1 MQTLT
6 RLIVLTGC
14 LLSLGILALVTSCKS
29 DTAQAKLTAALPE
42 MERLLLAAD
51 TLGVEAL
58 AAEALKLPGTWA
70 DSFFQSMHWELIQ
83 RQDGPGL
90 KVAASAYEKTRPD
103 NAAAGAFIHFS
114 RGCAYQFAAR
124 LDSADI
130 HYKLAQDWYQQTG
143 NKDYL
148 IQVLDC
154 RATNSDLRG
163 KFDEAIA
170 LKYQILDLVSNEQR
184 QMYMKTAI
192 AYTLIAKGD
201 STIQMEMLEAPL
213 RFFEQA
219 RDTFTYTW
227 VLTAQANAFRLKQQ
241 YAKSI
246 ECHQKALLLRRKIG
260 KMAHLAENLGGIAKS
275 LNELGQWQSGL
286 DTAKVAEQI
295 LAPLNAKQ
303 GIAACQM
310 IAGEA
315 LFHLNRLPEADA
327 MLLQNLEDA
336 RARKRYP
343 VAMKAS
349 LLLSQSKKQQGK
361 PAEALD
367 YQTQHLTFKDSVYS
381 QEKEKIIQEVAG
393 KYETRE
399 KQAQIAALKI
409 ENQLANQR
417 NAWIAA
423 FLVSLAGAGAWFLRY
438 RHRREKALLEKDI
451 ENKRL
456 ENEVLL
462 ANEKLNRQTIENAA
476 HEIEIHKA
484 QLEEFVALM
493 LEKNTKIEALQSK
506 IEQASLPGESNGDQ
520 QNTPNSDDIDALFQ
534 ASLVTET
541 DWQFFQKHFEKVF
554 PGILNRLK
562 IQYPELSIAEY
573 RLVLLTQMGLK
584 TKETAGLL
592 GISPESVRKL
602 RYRFKKKMGLSEEE
616 LLDRVGG

>member
-1 MQTLT
+1 MAYSSFS
-6 RLIVLTGC
+6 VHC
-14 LLSLGILALVTSCKS
+14 FLSLAFIALFAHCQSEKPNPNPS
-29 DTAQAKLTAALPE
+29 DAPPE

-51 TLGVEAL
+51 TLDAETL
-58 AAEALKLPGTWA
+58 AAEARKLPGTWV
-70 DSFFQSMHWELIQ
+70 DSFFQNRHWALIQ
-83 RQDGPGL
+83 RQDGPGIN
-90 KVAASAYEKTRPD
+90 VAASAYEKIRPG

-130 HYKLAQDWYQQTG
+130 YYKLAQDWYQQTG
-143 NKDYL
+143 DKEYL

-170 LKYQILDLVSNEQR
+170 LKYQTLDLVSNEER
-184 QMYMKTAI
+184 RMYMKTAI
-192 AYTLIAKGD
+192 AQTLITKGD
-201 STIQMEMLEAPL
+201 STIQIELLEVPL
-213 RFFEQA
+213 RYFEQA

-227 VLTAQANAFRLKQQ
+227 VLTAQANAFRLKKD

-260 KMAHLAENLGGIAKS
+260 KMAHLPENLVGIAKS

-327 MLLQNLEDA
+327 LLLQSLEDA
-336 RARKRYP
+336 RVRKRYP
-343 VAMKAS
+343 VAMKAA
-349 LLLSQSKKQQGK
+349 LLLSKSKKQQGK

-367 YQTQHLTFKDSVYS
+367 FQTQHLTYKDSVYS
-381 QEKEKIIQEVAG
+381 KEKEKIIQEASF

-399 KQAQIAALKI
+399 KQAEIAALKK
-409 ENQLANQR
+409 EKHLTQQR
-417 NAWIAA
+417 NAWGLA
-423 FLVSLAGAGAWFLRY
+423 FLLSCVGAGAWFVRY
-438 RHRREKALLEKDI
+438 RHHREKIMLEKDL
-451 ENKRL
+451 ETHRL
-456 ENEVLL
+456 KNEVLL
-462 ANEKLNRQTIENAA
+462 ANENLSRQALENAA
-476 HEIEIHKA
+476 REIEIHKA
-484 QLEEFVALM
+484 QLKEFVALM
-493 LEKNTKIEALQSK
+493 LEKNIKIEALQSE
-506 IEQASLPGESNGDQ
+506 IEQISLPGESHSAQ
-520 QNTPNSDDIDALFQ
+520 QKNLSSDDVDTLFQ
-534 ASLVTET
+534 TGLVTEA
-541 DWQFFQKHFEKVF
+541 DWQRFQKHFEKVF
-554 PGILNRLK
+554 PGVLGHMK
-562 IQYPELSIAEY
+562 IQFPELSTAEL
-573 RLVLLTQMGLK
+573 RLVLLTKMGLN

-592 GISPESVRKL
+592 GISADSVRKL

-616 LLDRVGG
+616 ILDSMAA